1 MIDTVLSPMNKDEY
15 RMWESYVIDYNH
27 NNPDSQIAYE
37 VSWDED
43 TYKVKLLDLKVDNG
57 E

>member
-43 TYKVKLLDLKVDNG
+43 IYKVKLLDLKVDNG